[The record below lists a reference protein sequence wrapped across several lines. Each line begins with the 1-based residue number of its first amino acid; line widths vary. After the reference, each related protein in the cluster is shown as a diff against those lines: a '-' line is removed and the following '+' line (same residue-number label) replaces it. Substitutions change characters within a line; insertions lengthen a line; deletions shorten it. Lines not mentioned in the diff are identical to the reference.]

1 MCQRFSFFFLLLLL
15 AGCAVNPVTGRNE
28 LALMSISTP
37 EEIEIGKK
45 TFPEVL
51 QQMGGAYPDAA
62 LETYV
67 NQVGT
72 RMGRLSHR
80 PDLPY
85 QFRVVNDST
94 PNAFALPG
102 GYIAISRG
110 LLVGLKN
117 ESQLASV
124 LGHEVGH
131 VTARHSVQGM
141 QRSSML
147 NLGVAVLGAAADT
160 TGYGGLARPAGD
172 LAANLINNTYS
183 RDQESESDRLGID
196 YMVKAGYDP
205 LGSVQVQDYFY
216 RQVEGGANPD
226 WVSGLFR
233 SHPFSRDRMEANQQ
247 YVQSSYSYAL
257 ENPRYVLA
265 VDPFQRATARLHDV
279 EPGYRLY
286 EQARQQERKG
296 DLNGAIAT
304 YLQAAAK
311 GPDES
316 LILTGLG
323 MAYLKADD
331 VNSARRHLSKA
342 VQLQPEYYLSQLGLG
357 YVYQQQSAP
366 QKAIPHLQR
375 SMELYPTAQGAFLLA
390 ESYEQTGRTG
400 EALKLYQSVAQ
411 ADPNSKLGQE
421 ATRRIARLRGK
432 K

>member
-1 MCQRFSFFFLLLLL
+1 MLQRFLCLALLLLL

-28 LALMSISTP
+28 LALMSISP
-37 EEIEIGKK
+37 QEEIEIGRK

-51 QQMGGAYPDAA
+51 QQMGGEYPDAA

-72 RMGRLSHR
+72 RMGKISHR
-80 PDLPY
+80 PELPY

-110 LLVGLKN
+110 LLVGLQN
-117 ESQLASV
+117 EAQLASV
-124 LGHEVGH
+124 LGHEIGH

-141 QRSSML
+141 QRASML

-183 RDQESESDRLGID
+183 REQESESDRLGID
-196 YMVKAGYDP
+196 YMVKVGYDP
-205 LGSVQVQDYFY
+205 LGSVQVQEYFY
-216 RQVEGGANPD
+216 RKVENGANPD
-226 WVSGLFR
+226 WLSGLFR
-233 SHPFSRDRMEANQQ
+233 SHPFSRDRMVANQQ
-247 YVQSSYSYAL
+247 YVQTSYSYAL

-265 VDPFQRATARLHDV
+265 VDPFQRATAHLRQV
-279 EPGYRLY
+279 EPGYQLY
-286 EQARQQERKG
+286 VQAQQQERKG

-304 YLQAAAK
+304 YLQAAAQA
-311 GPDES
+311 PDET

-323 MAYLKADD
+323 MAYLKAEDIG
-331 VNSARRHLSKA
+331 SARRHLSRA
-342 VQLQPEYYLSQLGLG
+342 VQLHDQYYLPQLGLG
-357 YVYQQQSAP
+357 YAYQQQSLP
-366 QKAIPHLQR
+366 QKAIPHLER

-390 ESYEQTGRTG
+390 EGYEQTGRKKD
-400 EALKLYQSVAQ
+400 ALKLYQSVAQ
-411 ADPNSKLGQE
+411 ADPGGKLGQ
-421 ATRRIARLRGK
+421 AAAKRIAGMQGQ
-432 K
+432 

>member
-216 RQVEGGANPD
+216 RQVEGGLTRTGFQGCFAHIHSRAIVWRQTSNMCRVHIPTLWKIHDMSSRLILFSGRRPD
-226 WVSGLFR
+226 CTTSNQAIGFTNRPGSKSGKGI
-233 SHPFSRDRMEANQQ
+233 SMEP
-247 YVQSSYSYAL
+247 L
-257 ENPRYVLA
+257 P
-265 VDPFQRATARLHDV
+265 PI
-279 EPGYRLY
+279 YRL
-286 EQARQQERKG
+286 RPR
-296 DLNGAIAT
+296 
-304 YLQAAAK
+304 
-311 GPDES
+311 
-316 LILTGLG
+316 GL
-323 MAYLKADD
+323 MKA
-331 VNSARRHLSKA
+331 
-342 VQLQPEYYLSQLGLG
+342 
-357 YVYQQQSAP
+357 
-366 QKAIPHLQR
+366 
-375 SMELYPTAQGAFLLA
+375 
-390 ESYEQTGRTG
+390 
-400 EALKLYQSVAQ
+400 
-411 ADPNSKLGQE
+411 
-421 ATRRIARLRGK
+421 
-432 K
+432 